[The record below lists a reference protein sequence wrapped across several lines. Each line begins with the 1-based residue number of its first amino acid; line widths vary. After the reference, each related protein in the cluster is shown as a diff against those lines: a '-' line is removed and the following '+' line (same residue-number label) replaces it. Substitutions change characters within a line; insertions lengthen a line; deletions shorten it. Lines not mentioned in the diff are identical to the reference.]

1 MRTGSV
7 AVPWRPECDMPIMQ
21 KTLCL
26 FEVDLKTAQ
35 LPECPVRLPV
45 EYRLLSAEAWA
56 RQSHTGHMT
65 DRYLFP
71 ARLAR
76 GEQFWTVQVDGKIVA
91 YCWATH
97 APVEIGEI
105 RRVISPRG
113 DEVYLYDAFTF
124 AEYRGQNLYP
134 ALLQRILE
142 HSWHVGL
149 RRALI
154 FVMSDNTASIRGVQK
169 AGFREFQRVT
179 YSNILGLSRYTYRPR
194 LSAVAGVDLLP
205 A

>member
-1 MRTGSV
+1 MF
-7 AVPWRPECDMPIMQ
+7 IK

-26 FEVDLKTAQ
+26 FEVEFKTA
-35 LPECPVRLPV
+35 RLPACTARLSV
-45 EYRLLSAEAWA
+45 DYRVLDAPAWA
-56 RQSHTGHMT
+56 SQPQTHHIP
-65 DRYLFP
+65 DRYLFQ
-71 ARLAR
+71 ARLER
-76 GEQFWTVQVDGKIVA
+76 GEQFWTAQHDRKIVS
-91 YCWATH
+91 YCWATRE
-97 APVEIGEI
+97 PVEIGEV
-105 RRVISPRG
+105 RCVINPRD

-142 HSWHVGL
+142 RSRQEGL

-154 FVMSDNTASIRGVQK
+154 FVLSENTPSIRGVQK

-179 YSNILGLSRYTYRPR
+179 YYNILGFSRYVSRPH
-194 LSAVAGVDLLP
+194 LQATAAVDLLP

>member
-1 MRTGSV
+1 MF
-7 AVPWRPECDMPIMQ
+7 MQ

-35 LPECPVRLPV
+35 LPLCTARLAV
-45 EYRLLSAEAWA
+45 EYCQLDAKAWA
-56 RQSHTGHMT
+56 VQPQTGHIA
-65 DRYLFP
+65 DRHLFP

-76 GEQFWTVQVDGKIVA
+76 GEYFWTAQHQGKIVA

-105 RRVISPRG
+105 RRVVSPRD
-113 DEVYLYDAFTF
+113 DEIYFYDAFTF

-142 HSWHVGL
+142 YSRHAGL
-149 RRALI
+149 SRALI
-154 FVMSDNTASIRGVQK
+154 FVMSDNAASIRGVQK

-179 YSNILGLSRYTYRPR
+179 YSNILGFGRYVYRPR
-194 LSAVAGVDLLP
+194 LPAPAGVDLLP
-205 A
+205 V

>member
-1 MRTGSV
+1 MK
-7 AVPWRPECDMPIMQ
+7 

-26 FEVDLKTAQ
+26 FAVDLKTAQ
-35 LPECPVRLPV
+35 LPPNTARLAV
-45 EYRLLSAEAWA
+45 EYRRLDAAAWVT
-56 RQSHTGHMT
+56 QPHTGHMT
-65 DRYLFP
+65 DRNLFP

-76 GEQFWTVQVDGKIVA
+76 GEHFWTAQHRHRIVA
-91 YCWATH
+91 YCWATRE
-97 APVEIGEI
+97 PVEIGEI
-105 RRVISPRG
+105 HRVISPRG

-134 ALLQRILE
+134 GLLQRILE
-142 HSWHVGL
+142 YSRYEGL

-154 FVMSDNTASIRGVQK
+154 FVMSDNVASLRGVQK

-179 YSNILGLSRYTYRPR
+179 YCNVLGFSRYVYRPR
-194 LSAVAGVDLLP
+194 LPAAAGVDLLP